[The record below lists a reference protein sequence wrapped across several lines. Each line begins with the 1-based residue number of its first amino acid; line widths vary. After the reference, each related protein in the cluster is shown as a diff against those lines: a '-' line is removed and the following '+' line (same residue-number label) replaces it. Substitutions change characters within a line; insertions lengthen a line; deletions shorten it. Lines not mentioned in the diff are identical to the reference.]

1 MSTRI
6 QFEMGSIRARG
17 AANSTLVVGF
27 ALVCLILAGCD
38 KRARINADY
47 EFVQPQSYSI
57 EPGSPACAL
66 YYKGKKVWRSVL
78 MGDDKTCRDGIFVFM
93 STVPDS
99 EGECNVYPQLF
110 AIRGAGPP
118 VILSERILN
127 QPFKAGNRHVAG
139 STYDVDFI
147 TPIATG
153 IRVVFNVGVTKNGED
168 VMTTNDVSWPDIESW
183 TREAETSA
191 PLQIAPLGN
200 YRVLP
205 MQQSNTPSNST
216 TPKN

>member
-1 MSTRI
+1 MSART
-6 QFEMGSIRARG
+6 QFEMWSARVPGTASG
-17 AANSTLVVGF
+17 AFIVGF
-27 ALVCLILAGCD
+27 ASACIALTGCD

-66 YYKGKKVWRSVL
+66 YYKGKIVWRSVL
-78 MGDDKTCRDGIFVFM
+78 MGDGKTCRDGIFVFM

-183 TREAETSA
+183 TQEAETSA

-205 MQQSNTPSNST
+205 IQQSNTSSNSA